1 MKPSAQNKPT
11 IGAMLSAKREQLGI
25 PVERAAKESRIRAQR
40 LREIESD
47 DFSQLS
53 NASYARMFLIAYAK
67 YLGIPREDL
76 DAFLPEQGVASS
88 DNYQYIHGTS
98 SVLPT
103 IRYEP
108 KPPPSPNKRIILT
121 VVSVL
126 LVSLIVIG
134 GGVVAYLAI
143 NLPRITSALEGS
155 TPEQETPP
163 PSPPVPPVI
172 PPGIETVQTVAFENT
187 VSITV
192 SEMIITTSTTDLTL
206 PDAEPVEL
214 PAEDGASE
222 AAATPVGDGPN
233 AFAEDMEFLL
243 GSSSTVSPD
252 AEQSAPTN

>member
-1 MKPSAQNKPT
+1 MKSSAQNKPT

-76 DAFLPEQGVASS
+76 DTFLPEQGVASS

-108 KPPPSPNKRIILT
+108 KPPPSPNKRLVLTII
-121 VVSVL
+121 SV
-126 LVSLIVIG
+126 IVIG
-134 GGVVAYLAI
+134 VLVIGGAVVSYLAI
-143 NLPRITSALEGS
+143 NLPRITSALES
-155 TPEQETPP
+155 SKPEQEPATPAP
-163 PSPPVPPVI
+163 TVPPVI
-172 PPGIETVQTVAFENT
+172 PPGIDTVQTVAFEST

-192 SEMIITTSTTDLTL
+192 SEMIVTTSTTDLTL

-214 PAEDGASE
+214 PPEDATSE
-222 AAATPVGDGPN
+222 AAATPIANGQN
-233 AFAEDMEFLL
+233 AFTEDMEFLL
-243 GSSSTVSPD
+243 GSSSTNPPD
-252 AEQSAPTN
+252 SEQSAPTN